1 MKVLIA
7 DDDPITLDSL
17 AACLEPEGFVN
28 VLARDGEEAFAL
40 WQQQQPAL
48 VCLDIMMPR
57 MDGYEVCRRIRERD
71 PLVPVLF
78 LSAKSEEVDVVVGLR
93 LGADDFIRKPFG
105 RQELLARIHAALR
118 RSQKSSVGNGRGK
131 VFVMQDI
138 MVYPHELRATREGG
152 EIGLTPREVSILQL
166 LHERI
171 GEVVTRDELLDRCWG
186 LQYLPESRTL
196 DQHIAKLRRKV
207 ERDVEHPRIIETVRS
222 MGYRHRTASAAGA
235 GTDT

>member
-118 RSQKSSVGNGRGK
+118 RSKKSTAGGLRGK
-131 VFVMQDI
+131 VFAMQDI
-138 MVYPHELRATREGG
+138 VVYPQELRALRESL
-152 EIGLTPREVSILQL
+152 EIALTPREVSILQF
-166 LHERI
+166 LHERA

-222 MGYRHRTASAAGA
+222 MGYRHRAVGAAGA
-235 GTDT
+235 DT

>member
-1 MKVLIA
+1 MKLLLA

-17 AACLEPEGFVN
+17 AACLEPEGFTSL
-28 VLARDGEEAFAL
+28 LARDGREAL
-40 WQQQQPAL
+40 TMWQQQRPAL

-57 MDGYEVCRRIRERD
+57 MDGYEVCRRIREQD
-71 PLVPVLF
+71 PSVPVLF

-105 RQELLARIHAALR
+105 KQELLARIHAALR
-118 RSQKSSVGNGRGK
+118 RSRKASGNGKARG
-131 VFVMQDI
+131 FTMQDI
-138 MVYPHELRATREGG
+138 MVYPQELRATREDT
-152 EIGLTPREVSILQL
+152 EMDLTPREVSILQL
-166 LHERI
+166 LHERA

-207 ERDVEHPRIIETVRS
+207 ELDVESPRIIETVRG
-222 MGYRHRTASAAGA
+222 MGYRHRASPSAAH
-235 GTDT
+235 

>member
-1 MKVLIA
+1 MKLLLA

-17 AACLEPEGFVN
+17 AACLEPEGFTN
-28 VLARDGEEAFAL
+28 LLARDGAEALRL
-40 WQQQQPAL
+40 WQQQRPAL

-57 MDGYEVCRRIRERD
+57 MDGYEVCRRIREQD
-71 PLVPVLF
+71 PSVPVLF

-105 RQELLARIHAALR
+105 KQELLARIHAALR
-118 RSQKSSVGNGRGK
+118 RSQKASGNGRARS
-131 VFVMQDI
+131 FTMQDI
-138 MVYPHELRATREGG
+138 MVYPQELRATRDDTEV
-152 EIGLTPREVSILQL
+152 ELTPREVSILQL
-166 LHERI
+166 LHERA

-207 ERDVEHPRIIETVRS
+207 ELDVESPRIIETVRG
-222 MGYRHRTASAAGA
+222 MGYRHRTSL
-235 GTDT
+235 GTAH

>member
-28 VLARDGEEAFAL
+28 VLARDGEEALAL

-118 RSQKSSVGNGRGK
+118 RSQKSAGDSGRGK
-131 VFVMQDI
+131 VFIMQDI
-138 MVYPHELRATREGG
+138 MVYPHELRATREAT
-152 EIGLTPREVSILQL
+152 EIGLTPREVSILQF

-207 ERDVEHPRIIETVRS
+207 ERDVERPRIIETVRS
-222 MGYRHRTASAAGA
+222 MGYRHRAASAS
-235 GTDT
+235 GTGP

>member
-1 MKVLIA
+1 MKLLLA

-17 AACLEPEGFVN
+17 AACLEPEGFTS
-28 VLARDGEEAFAL
+28 VLARDGAEALAL
-40 WQQQQPAL
+40 WQQERPAL

-57 MDGYEVCRRIRERD
+57 MDGYEVCRRIREQD
-71 PLVPVLF
+71 ASVPVLF

-105 RQELLARIHAALR
+105 KQELLARIHAALR
-118 RSQKSSVGNGRGK
+118 RSQKASGNGRARS
-131 VFVMQDI
+131 FAMQDI
-138 MVYPHELRATREGG
+138 MVYPQELRATRDDT
-152 EIGLTPREVSILQL
+152 EIELTPREVSILQL
-166 LHERI
+166 LHERA

-207 ERDVEHPRIIETVRS
+207 EQEVENPRIIETVRG
-222 MGYRHRTASAAGA
+222 MGYRHRASVAV
-235 GTDT
+235 TH